1 MNASVERFYAC
12 GYSGVD
18 FLSVKGSII
27 SHSEYLENGCI
38 RLIECDKESNTMKV
52 IEKKENDREWT

>member
-1 MNASVERFYAC
+1 MNAFVERYYAC

-38 RLIECDKESNTMKV
+38 RLIECDKEYH
-52 IEKKENDREWT
+52 EGYGKERE